1 MRGEH
6 HVTEPGGN
14 DLPPELSDRFTKPL
28 ARFLKVEAATGVL
41 LAIAAAAALIMSNS
55 PWSRPFLSFWET
67 PVGLT
72 WGAVDYGRSL
82 RHWINDGLM
91 TLFFFVVALELK
103 RALVRG
109 ELRNRRMAAFS
120 LAGALGGMLA
130 PASIYL
136 ALMMGKP
143 GVHGWGTV
151 VATDTAFVMG
161 ALALLGSRIP
171 GSLRLFLLSLAIF
184 DDVGA
189 ILVVAIGYGGDLH
202 WPAVALAAGLLLTV
216 YGAAC
221 VGIRSIPIYSLLGVA
236 VWLAF
241 DASGIHPTVAGVF
254 LGLMTPARE
263 WVSDERLHAMFERVL
278 AYPRGD
284 HWSGDTP
291 DRADLRRAGRAA
303 TEALSPVER
312 LELMMH
318 PWSSFVIMPIFALA
332 NAGVKIS
339 WADVGDPVLVAVF
352 LGLVFGKPAGVLAA
366 SWIAVRVGVA
376 ARPQSLRWPVLGA
389 GSVLTGIGF
398 TMSLFIAG
406 LAFTPEMLSSAKIGI
421 VAGSVTA
428 GITGFL
434 MLWWLTSAK
443 RTPPAADS

>member
-1 MRGEH
+1 M
-6 HVTEPGGN
+6 EPGHSG
-14 DLPPELSDRFTKPL
+14 LPPELADRFTKPL
-28 ARFLKVEAATGVL
+28 ARFLRLEAAGGVL
-41 LAIAAAAALIMSNS
+41 LAVAAAAALIVSNS

-67 PVGLT
+67 PVGLK
-72 WGAVDYGRSL
+72 WGAVDFSRPL

-130 PASIYL
+130 PAALYL
-136 ALMMGKP
+136 ALMVGKS

-151 VATDTAFVMG
+151 MATDTAFVMG
-161 ALALLGSRIP
+161 ALALLGSRGP
-171 GSLRLFLLSLAIF
+171 ASLRLFLLSLAVF

-189 ILVVAIGYGGDLH
+189 ILVVAVGYGSALH
-202 WPAVALAAGLLLTV
+202 WPALALTAGLLGMV
-216 YGAAC
+216 YGAAR
-221 VGIRSIPIYSLLGVA
+221 VGIRSVPVYFLLGVA

-263 WVSDERLHAMFERVL
+263 WVSDERLHALFERVI
-278 AYPRGD
+278 AYPKGD
-284 HWSGDTP
+284 HRSGDTP

-303 TEALSPVER
+303 KEALSPVER

-332 NAGVKIS
+332 NAGVRVS
-339 WADVGDPVLVAVF
+339 WTDIGDPVVVAVL
-352 LGLVFGKPAGVLAA
+352 LGLLLGKPAGVLAA
-366 SWIAVRVGVA
+366 SWFSVRVGVA
-376 ARPQSLRWPVLGA
+376 ARPQTLKWSVLAA

-406 LAFTPEMLSSAKIGI
+406 LAFTPAMLSSAKLGI
-421 VAGSVTA
+421 LAASVTA
-428 GITGFL
+428 GTTGSL
-434 MLWWLTSAK
+434 MLFWVTSPK
-443 RTPPAADS
+443 RTRAETDS